1 MRHARIAVA
10 AGMMVMALT
19 APSVAAADVPP
30 ASAAMI
36 AKVNQM
42 RQRSGLPT
50 LQTAETLVSSARG
63 YARYMLRHDY
73 FGHLAS
79 LPVAGNFQLRG
90 ETHAWQSGWRAQVA
104 RTFRSWMASPPHR
117 AALLDPAFRYIG
129 AGKAKGRFGRRAATT
144 WVAHLGGRPVGSLVT
159 LPTGT

>member
-1 MRHARIAVA
+1 MRHAGIAVA
-10 AGMMVMALT
+10 GAIILALA
-19 APSVAAADVPP
+19 APSVATADVPP

-42 RQRSGLPT
+42 RHSSGLPA
-50 LQTAETLVSSARG
+50 LQTSETLVSSARG
-63 YARYMLRHDY
+63 YARYMLKHDY

-79 LPVAGNFQLRG
+79 LPVGGHFQLRG
-90 ETHAWQSGWRAQVA
+90 ETLAWHSGWRARVA
-104 RTFRSWMASPPHR
+104 RTFSSWMASPPHR

-144 WVAHLGGRPVGSLVT
+144 WVAHLGGAPVPSVT
-159 LPTGT
+159 LPTGY